1 MKVFGVW
8 MWPLNVRKYGAAQVV
23 CHCAKAGITDL
34 FFLVKG
40 LAGTTAYPSAF
51 APAVCECDLLKEL
64 IREAHKCGMRVHAW
78 FTSACDEHYK
88 KLHPESGR
96 CHFVRGKDRELISLA
111 DEGYLTYMEKIIREV
126 CRGYDIDGLHLDYI
140 RYNHL
145 IYGWAEEDVQRY
157 QQHGA
162 SGEALRQMMERTF
175 CGEKQEIDQVFDAY
189 RAGDE
194 NLRAL
199 ARARRADVWRFA
211 QTLTQA
217 AKAEKPDLIL
227 SAALMPEGAYEDTAF
242 ADLHYGQSYED
253 AAKLYDY
260 ALPMSYSC
268 AYEKDAAWVKNVAE
282 GTLKHGIKTVAGLH
296 AFEGGTG
303 ITLAQD
309 IAALKD
315 TAVEGI
321 CLFREGAFVMAHL
334 HHNELTLWN
343 ALEETITSVKL
354 CAGQEELSLDVAL
367 APGEEKVLPVPFVP
381 EVLRVFGADGEK
393 SVYLTCQ

>member
-1 MKVFGVW
+1 MKVLGVW
-8 MWPLNVRKYGAAQVV
+8 MWPANVRRYGAERVTGQ
-23 CHCAKAGITDL
+23 CAKLGITDL

-51 APAVCECDLLKEL
+51 APPVCERDLLKEL
-64 IREAHKCGMRVHAW
+64 ICQAHKRGMRVHAW

-96 CHFVRGKDRELISLA
+96 CHLVRGKDRELISLA
-111 DEGYLTYMEKIIREV
+111 DEGYLAYMENIVREV

-145 IYGWAEEDVQRY
+145 IYGWAEEDVVRY
-157 QQHGA
+157 RQHGA
-162 SGEALRQMMERTF
+162 DGEALREMMERTF
-175 CGEKQEIDQVFDAY
+175 CGGRQDIEHLFDAY
-189 RAGDE
+189 RAEDE

-199 ARARRADVWRFA
+199 ARARRADVWHFA
-211 QTLTQA
+211 KTLTQA

-268 AYEKDAAWVKNVAE
+268 AYEKDAAWVKTVAE
-282 GTLKHGIKTVAGLH
+282 GTAKYGIKTVAGLH

-303 ITLAQD
+303 VTLAQD

-315 TAVEGI
+315 AAVEGI
-321 CLFREGAFVMAHL
+321 CLFREGAFVMAYL
-334 HHNELTLWN
+334 QQNVLTLWN
-343 ALEETITSVKL
+343 ALEEPITSVKL
-354 CAGQEELSLDVAL
+354 CADGKEISLDVLL
-367 APGEEKVLPVPFVP
+367 APGEERQLSAPFAP
-381 EVLRVFGADGEK
+381 EVLRVFGSDGEK
-393 SVYLTCQ
+393 SVYLAR